1 MPLETKE
8 HLVRGGAGA
17 AIRTAANCNVG
28 TLDLRLVSQGNV
40 RGAAKRAAQTRSHE
54 PRAKTWRGNSTHR
67 RELAV
72 FRITEIHTT
81 APHPSDWPAPGRADF
96 IGPRSAEDPAAAGY
110 SVRIVQRHVG
120 SAEGITE

>member
-28 TLDLRLVSQGNV
+28 TLDLRLISQRNV
-40 RGAAKRAAQTRSHE
+40 RGAAKRAAQTRSHD
-54 PRAKTWRGNSTHR
+54 PRTKTWRGNSTHR

-72 FRITEIHTT
+72 FCIAEIHTT
-81 APHPSDWPAPGRADF
+81 APHSSECPTPGRADL

-110 SVRIVQRHVG
+110 SVRIVQCDVA
-120 SAEGITE
+120 SAEGIIE